1 MKYIILSLLFLT
13 SCIDT
18 EGIKNQK
25 QVIKSM
31 ASALE
36 KKYPSVKSVD
46 CQYLAKRMLRRDNRL
61 VIVDAR
67 NIYQYEVSHIMRAI
81 PLSRLHENHQA
92 LEGKEVVIYSTI
104 GTRATKAIIELA
116 KSNQQTEFKNLF
128 GGILDWLQ
136 CGEKIYQMDQEVKKV
151 RFENDAWNIIPK
163 GYEAAL
169 P

>member
-25 QVIKSM
+25 QVITSM
-31 ASALE
+31 ATALG

-46 CQYLAKRMLRRDNRL
+46 CQYLSKRLLRRDNRL
-61 VIVDAR
+61 VLVDAR
-67 NIYQYEVSHIMRAI
+67 NIYQYDVSHIQRAI
-81 PLSRLHENHQA
+81 PLSKLHETHQS
-92 LEGKEVVIYSTI
+92 LDGREVIVYSTI
-104 GTRATKAIIELA
+104 GTRATKAILELA
-116 KSNQQTEFKNLF
+116 KSNQKTEFKNLF

-136 CGEKIYQMDQEVKKV
+136 CGEKIYKDNKEVKKI
-151 RFENDAWNIIPK
+151 RFENDAWNIVPK
-163 GYEAAL
+163 GYESIL